1 MKSYAKLLSPFIYLL
16 PVALISG
23 PFFSDLFISIITL
36 AILPIIIK
44 NYRVY
49 ILSNVSKLFFIFFIL
64 LCVSAIFSDFLNETY
79 KSSFFYFRFFIYSLA
94 IVFILENNQDFIK
107 VITYIILA
115 TLFVLTTDALLQFI
129 FQKNYLTGEKLLDYK
144 RITGLFG
151 DEKILGSYVIRIL
164 PLTIYLMLKNNFK
177 NTTIFFLS
185 LYFSTC
191 IFVSGERTS
200 VLLFT
205 IFLFILFFTFKI
217 EIKHK
222 LVFVVSIFLIF
233 VLTLIYSQN
242 LFDRLFFET
251 FSDMIEVDDKG
262 NFNLYFFSKGHTLMY
277 LTSLNIFF
285 ENPMFG
291 TGPKSFRFLCMD
303 ELYNISQS
311 YLACSTHP
319 HNYYFQLLAE
329 TGILGFSFIVFCLIF
344 LVYSFIKHYKNSK
357 NTPPYLILLVGLIIN
372 LFPFAPT
379 GNFFNNWMSI
389 IIYFPVGFLIYELKL
404 LKKND

>member
-1 MKSYAKLLSPFIYLL
+1 
-16 PVALISG
+16 
-23 PFFSDLFISIITL
+23 
-36 AILPIIIK
+36 
-44 NYRVY
+44 
-49 ILSNVSKLFFIFFIL
+49 
-64 LCVSAIFSDFLNETY
+64 
-79 KSSFFYFRFFIYSLA
+79 
-94 IVFILENNQDFIK
+94 K

-144 RITGLFG
+144 RITGFFG

-205 IFLFILFFTFKI
+205 IFLFILFFAFKI

-222 LVFVVSIFLIF
+222 LVFVTSIFLIF
-233 VLTLIYSQN
+233 ILTLIYSQN
-242 LFDRLFFET
+242 LFDRLFYET

-262 NFNLYFFSKGHTLMY
+262 NLDLYFFSKGHTLMY

-303 ELYNISQS
+303 ELYN
-311 YLACSTHP
+311 
-319 HNYYFQLLAE
+319 
-329 TGILGFSFIVFCLIF
+329 
-344 LVYSFIKHYKNSK
+344 
-357 NTPPYLILLVGLIIN
+357 
-372 LFPFAPT
+372 
-379 GNFFNNWMSI
+379 
-389 IIYFPVGFLIYELKL
+389 
-404 LKKND
+404 